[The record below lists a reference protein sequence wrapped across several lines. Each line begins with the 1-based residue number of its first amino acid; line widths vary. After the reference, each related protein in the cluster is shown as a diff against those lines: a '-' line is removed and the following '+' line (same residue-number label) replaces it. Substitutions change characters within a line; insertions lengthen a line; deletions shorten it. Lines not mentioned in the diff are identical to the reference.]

1 LVIGF
6 QSAGDV
12 VKHVSEIRAG
22 LDTCLRFEDK
32 VLEPMTS
39 LLKRLLAAYP
49 MREFSYAPGQV
60 ATLHSEPSPVINN
73 FYGAVTT
80 YIREKIEAC
89 TWVSDPNGRDLM
101 RHLVRLHSMFTGVF

>member
-1 LVIGF
+1 LVIGL
-6 QSAGDV
+6 QSGGDV
-12 VKHVSEIRAG
+12 AKHVSEIRAG
-22 LDTCLRFEDK
+22 LETCLRFEDK
-32 VLEPMTS
+32 VLDPMTS

-89 TWVSDPNGRDLM
+89 VKP
-101 RHLVRLHSMFTGVF
+101 VFQTRMDAIWCAIWTDCTAC